1 MVYKLHACQKTKQFI
16 FLQLMILLKSLVK
29 VTEEFDETIESV
41 GGAPQVVLCLY
52 GVLHKLCCRCCTICL

>member
-1 MVYKLHACQKTKQFI
+1 
-16 FLQLMILLKSLVK
+16 MILLKSLVK